1 MAEVKHPE
9 VQIGMVFLVNIG
21 YTSCHPVFM
30 KVIRRTATQVVMKQ
44 LKSVIVSDDGYCQNG
59 TMTAVDEFSN
69 EKEVRSKL
77 YTNVVNGQAMIKLNR
92 YSGFVWNGQPTDFYS
107 D

>member
-9 VQIGMVFLVNIG
+9 VQAGTIFLVNIG

-30 KVIRRTATQVVMKQ
+30 KVIRRTATQVIVKQ
-44 LKSVIVSDDGYCQNG
+44 LKSTIVSHDGYCQNG
-59 TMTAVDEFSN
+59 TMTAVDVFFD
-69 EKEVRSKL
+69 EKEFRSKL
-77 YTNVVNGQAMIKLNR
+77 YIVNGQAMIKVNSF
-92 YSGFVWNGQPTDFYS
+92 SGFIWNGQPAEFYS